1 MTHGGGRVRPERHN
15 GDMQEV
21 FSKPDDSK
29 KPLHEQEFWEVSLF
43 DSPELWRPGFI
54 VEQSRM
60 AWSELDRTFICDE
73 VETERWPTLEK
84 AKERYE
90 LRRLALVKKGFSQS
104 DMDL

>member
-1 MTHGGGRVRPERHN
+1 
-15 GDMQEV
+15 MQEV

-29 KPLHEQEFWEVSLF
+29 KLLHEQEFWEISLF
-43 DSPELWRPGFI
+43 DSPESWRPGFI

-84 AKERYE
+84 VKERYE
-90 LRRLALVKKGFSQS
+90 SRRLALVKKGFIQS
-104 DMDL
+104 DMDF